1 MKYVTQYEKNGEF
14 KKYDSIVLMSR
25 SPRRLELLNFLNPIS
40 KSVEIDERSVE
51 EEYMNKYADKPFF
64 EKAAVTCCE
73 LAKAKS
79 GNEKEEGSLYIS
91 SDTMVIHNDRIY
103 NKPKNESEAKDMLMS
118 YFGCE
123 HKVVTSVCL
132 RMGESTDVFY
142 TTAIVKFS
150 DYNKEFDKI
159 IDEYIKSGKSF
170 DKAGAYGIQ
179 ELDPRLIEYIEGD
192 LNTIIGFP
200 VAETIQKIYA
210 II

>member
-40 KSVEIDERSVE
+40 NSVEIDERSVE

-91 SDTMVIHNDRIY
+91 SDTMVIHNDRI
-103 NKPKNESEAKDMLMS
+103 SS
-118 YFGCE
+118 
-123 HKVVTSVCL
+123 
-132 RMGESTDVFY
+132 R
-142 TTAIVKFS
+142 
-150 DYNKEFDKI
+150 
-159 IDEYIKSGKSF
+159 
-170 DKAGAYGIQ
+170 
-179 ELDPRLIEYIEGD
+179 
-192 LNTIIGFP
+192 
-200 VAETIQKIYA
+200 
-210 II
+210 